1 MPKAYLPYLKRF
13 AIVFLIALVF
23 VGLFNEAM
31 YYLQRDERDRPPQ
44 TIELVI
50 PNGTAQRIAQ
60 GEEEVAI
67 PEGMTFVIGDV
78 LLVRNEDVVDHQ
90 LGPLWIPAGRS
101 ASLRFD
107 TADKVAYECSFVVGN
122 YFGIDILKPTT
133 WTSRLLALAMAA
145 PTLAMLLF
153 VYSLV
158 AVPLK
163 TAPATVPLGKDSEVE
178 K

>member
-1 MPKAYLPYLKRF
+1 MPRAFLPYLKRF
-13 AIVFLIALVF
+13 GVVFLLAVVF

-31 YYLQRDERDRPPQ
+31 YFLQRDERDRPPK

-50 PNGTAQRIAQ
+50 PEGTAEKIAQ
-60 GEEEVAI
+60 GAEEIAI

-78 LLVRNEDVVDHQ
+78 LLVRNADVVDHQ
-90 LGPLWIPAGRS
+90 LGPLWIPAGRA

-107 TADKVAYECSFVVGN
+107 TADKIAYQCSFVVGN
-122 YFGIDILKPTT
+122 YFGVDVLKPTT
-133 WTSRLLALAMAA
+133 WISRLLALAMAA

-163 TAPATVPLGKDSEVE
+163 TKKPAVSANSIRKGAG
-178 K
+178 

>member
-1 MPKAYLPYLKRF
+1 MARSFLPYLKRF
-13 AIVFLIALVF
+13 GVVFLLAVVF

-31 YYLQRDERDRPPQ
+31 YYLQRDERDRPPR

-50 PNGTAQRIAQ
+50 PQGTAEKIAQ
-60 GEEEVAI
+60 GADEVAI

-78 LLVRNEDVVDHQ
+78 LLVRNEDMVDHQ

-107 TADKVAYECSFVVGN
+107 TADKIAYQCSFVVGN
-122 YFGIDILKPTT
+122 YFGVDVLKPTS
-133 WTSRLLALAMAA
+133 WSSRLLALAMAA

-163 TAPATVPLGKDSEVE
+163 TKEMAMSSRQDRKGAE
-178 K
+178 

>member
-1 MPKAYLPYLKRF
+1 MRRAFLPYLKRF
-13 AIVFLIALVF
+13 GVVFLLAAVF

-31 YYLQRDERDRPPQ
+31 YFLQRDERDRPPK

-50 PNGTAQRIAQ
+50 PKGTAEQIAQ
-60 GEEEVAI
+60 GAEEVAI

-107 TADKVAYECSFVVGN
+107 TADKMAYQCSFVVGN
-122 YFGIDILKPTT
+122 YFGVDVLKPTT
-133 WTSRLLALAMAA
+133 WSSRLLALAMAA

-163 TAPATVPLGKDSEVE
+163 PKEMTVSAKPDRKGVE
-178 K
+178 

>member
-1 MPKAYLPYLKRF
+1 MTQSLRPYLKRF
-13 AIVFLIALVF
+13 GIVFLIALGF
-23 VGLFNEAM
+23 VAIFNEAM
-31 YYLQRDERDRPPQ
+31 YLLQKDERDRPPQ

-50 PNGTAQRIAQ
+50 PSGTAERIAQ
-60 GEEEVAI
+60 GEQEVAI
-67 PEGMTFVIGDV
+67 PEGMTFVVGDV
-78 LLVRNEDVVDHQ
+78 LLVRNEDSVDHQ

-107 TADKVAYECSFVVGN
+107 TAEKLAYQCSFVVGN
-122 YFGIDILKPTT
+122 YFGVDILKPTT

-163 TAPATVPLGKDSEVE
+163 TAEAVAVAEPRREG
-178 K
+178 

>member
-1 MPKAYLPYLKRF
+1 MPKSFRPYLIRF
-13 AIVFLIALVF
+13 GVVLLIAVVF
-23 VGLFNEAM
+23 VALFNEAM
-31 YYLQRDERDRPPQ
+31 YFLQRDERDRPPK

-50 PNGTAQRIAQ
+50 PKGTAERIMEGATD
-60 GEEEVAI
+60 VAV

-107 TADKVAYECSFVVGN
+107 TAEKLAYQCSFVVGN
-122 YFGIDILKPTT
+122 YFGVDILKPTT
-133 WTSRLLALAMAA
+133 WKSRVIALAMAA

-153 VYSLV
+153 VYSLI

-163 TAPATVPLGKDSEVE
+163 PAEETAIVAQSRGE
-178 K
+178 

>member
-1 MPKAYLPYLKRF
+1 MPQSIRPYIKRF
-13 AIVFLIALVF
+13 GIVFLIAVAF
-23 VGLFNEAM
+23 VALFNEGM
-31 YYLQRDERDRPPQ
+31 YFLQRDERDRPPK

-50 PNGTAQRIAQ
+50 PNGTAERIAQ
-60 GEEEVAI
+60 GQEDVNL
-67 PEGMTFVIGDV
+67 PEGMTFVVGDV
-78 LLVRNEDVVDHQ
+78 LVVRNEDVVDHQ

-107 TADKVAYECSFVVGN
+107 TAEKLAYQCSFVVGN
-122 YFGIDILKPTT
+122 YFGVDILKPTT

-163 TAPATVPLGKDSEVE
+163 PSTVREKSNIIAEVQQ
-178 K
+178 

>member
-1 MPKAYLPYLKRF
+1 MPKSFRPYLKRF
-13 AIVFLIALVF
+13 GIVFLIAVVF
-23 VGLFNEAM
+23 VALFNEAM
-31 YYLQRDERDRPPQ
+31 YLLQRDERDRPPK

-50 PNGTAQRIAQ
+50 PNGTAERVAQ
-60 GEEEVAI
+60 GEENIAI
-67 PEGMTFVIGDV
+67 PEEMTFVVGDV

-107 TADKVAYECSFVVGN
+107 TSEKLAYECSFVVGN
-122 YFGIDILKPTT
+122 YFGVDILKPTT

-163 TAPATVPLGKDSEVE
+163 TTESAVSVKPSQ
-178 K
+178 

>member
-1 MPKAYLPYLKRF
+1 MSKSFRPYAKRF
-13 AIVFLIALVF
+13 GIVLLIAIAF
-23 VGLFNEAM
+23 VAVFNEAM
-31 YYLQRDERDRPPQ
+31 YFLQRDERDRPPK
-44 TIELVI
+44 TVELVI
-50 PNGTAQRIAQ
+50 PHGTAESIAQ
-60 GEEEVAI
+60 GEEEIDI
-67 PEGMTFVIGDV
+67 PEGMTFVVGD
-78 LLVRNEDVVDHQ
+78 LLVVRNEDVVDHQ

-107 TADKVAYECSFVVGN
+107 TSDKLAYQCSFVVGN
-122 YFGIDILKPTT
+122 YFGVDVLKPTT

-158 AVPLK
+158 ALPLNSAEGTK
-163 TAPATVPLGKDSEVE
+163 RAKAVSEGQ